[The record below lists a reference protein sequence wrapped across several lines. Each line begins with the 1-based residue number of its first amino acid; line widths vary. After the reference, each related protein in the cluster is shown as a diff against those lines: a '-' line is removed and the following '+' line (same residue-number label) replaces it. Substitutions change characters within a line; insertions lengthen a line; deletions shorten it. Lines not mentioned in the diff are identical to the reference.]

1 MGFFDRFLDAI
12 RLNDD
17 YDDDDFLDE
26 EEDDYDDDYDE
37 DEDDEEFE
45 EEKPRKRFFD
55 RFSKKN
61 KADDYD
67 DYDDEDDYDDPLDE
81 EEAPSYS
88 SGASREYSSRKE
100 TTAKKTKAAPKKR
113 SFSPMEVNVIRPTT
127 MEDTKDIADTGA
139 CYSLNGSLQRI
150 SSYIFILTPEDV
162 DISGDVQSIL
172 SGAFDLPS
180 MRSKY

>member
-67 DYDDEDDYDDPLDE
+67 DYDDEDD
-81 EEAPSYS
+81 S
-88 SGASREYSSRKE
+88 
-100 TTAKKTKAAPKKR
+100 AKKVKPAPKKR
-113 SFSPMEVNVIRPTT
+113 GLSPMEVNVIRPTT
-127 MEDTKDIADTGA
+127 MEDTKDIADTLMASCTVVLNLEGIDVDTAQRIIDFTCGA